1 MCKQLVGCGAFRT
14 KVSLTDRRLRISF
27 DRNQF
32 PILVINQ
39 LPAADATIWANRAGN
54 LRIIVLAR
62 IVCVFFDIDS
72 RPVPSLRSRI
82 CLTSGHFESSANII
96 LIQFFAAEADFS
108 SLKMSWCSGLSEQK
122 QTQLD
127 HHADFSR
134 CDGLDDDRRAR
145 CKPLPR
151 LPWHGALQR
160 DSQRSRL
167 PSLASSFFSFHR
179 ETAATRSHAAPRF
192 LGV

>member
-1 MCKQLVGCGAFRT
+1 MREQLIGGRALRT
-14 KVSLTDRRLRISF
+14 KISLANRTFRVAF
-27 DRNQF
+27 DGNQF

-96 LIQFFAAEADFS
+96 FIHFFAAGVDFS
-108 SLKMSWCSGLSEQK
+108 PLKVSW
-122 QTQLD
+122 
-127 HHADFSR
+127 
-134 CDGLDDDRRAR
+134 
-145 CKPLPR
+145 
-151 LPWHGALQR
+151 
-160 DSQRSRL
+160 
-167 PSLASSFFSFHR
+167 
-179 ETAATRSHAAPRF
+179 
-192 LGV
+192 